1 MSPVALWEC
10 KKTGAQRWGKE
21 RVSLLFGWGIN
32 TERWVVHSQ
41 VAGTK
46 VIFEGGRLGSFAT
59 PGWSEKDGVGG
70 FFLLR
75 TFDTMGQFI
84 QEIFGAEIGEVE
96 RGHGLLRFASARD
109 KQGPNPACR
118 TSCI

>member
-1 MSPVALWEC
+1 M
-10 KKTGAQRWGKE
+10 
-21 RVSLLFGWGIN
+21 SLLFAWGIN

-59 PGWSEKDGVGG
+59 PRWSEKDGVGG

-96 RGHGLLRFASARD
+96 RGHGLLRLRRFGGSVLKLGFLIGGSGGLRSLRYTIFLFA
-109 KQGPNPACR
+109 R
-118 TSCI
+118 TF

>member
-1 MSPVALWEC
+1 M
-10 KKTGAQRWGKE
+10 GKE
-21 RVSLLFGWGIN
+21 RVSLLFAWG

-41 VAGTK
+41 VAGTEI
-46 VIFEGGRLGSFAT
+46 IFEGGRLGSFAT
-59 PGWSEKDGVGG
+59 PRWSEKDGVGG

-96 RGHGLLRFASARD
+96 RGHGLLRLRRFGGSVLVWLKRRWVFLLPHIRD
-109 KQGPNPACR
+109 SL
-118 TSCI
+118 T